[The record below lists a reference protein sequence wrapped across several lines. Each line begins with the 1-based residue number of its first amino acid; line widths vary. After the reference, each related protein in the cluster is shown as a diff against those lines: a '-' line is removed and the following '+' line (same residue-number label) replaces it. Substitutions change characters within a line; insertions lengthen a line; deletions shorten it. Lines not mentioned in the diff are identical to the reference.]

1 MVASLVIGAGACATL
16 TPPMTSSGPAASP
29 NGIQI
34 AVLRQLCA
42 VSQPFDAY
50 TNWLDE
56 TVELEVQNGSSEPL
70 NIHRDRFHLIGP
82 DGSAVASRA
91 SADPLVLEKG
101 AKQTVELTFS
111 TRMGNGGLDCRKPM
125 RLDSRAAITAREAPV
140 AFREV
145 SFVPAI

>member
-1 MVASLVIGAGACATL
+1 
-16 TPPMTSSGPAASP
+16 MTSSGPAASP